1 MALWMKHSEK
11 TTQGEGGEF
20 VERAWT
26 FYVFIFKESGFST
39 GQKKKIGKMRGAAGS
54 SLECEMFVLCSA
66 VALWQHVLNWLQMCE
81 ESKMGGLCSSR
92 SWGCKATFT
101 VLNWHH
107 VSPGEGREVTAC
119 QSWCRPGRWFSIWGI
134 HWCVFGGIEQRQ
146 SCDWKFPAQFHLSVG
161 VCAHERITFPIL
173 TFW

>member
-11 TTQGEGGEF
+11 TTQGEGG
-20 VERAWT
+20 RSCWT
-26 FYVFIFKESGFST
+26 CLNILCIYFQRIKLPYRS
-39 GQKKKIGKMRGAAGS
+39 KKKGKWEELLAVVWSVRCS
-54 SLECEMFVLCSA
+54 CSA
-66 VALWQHVLNWLQMCE
+66 QQLLRDSTFSIGYKCVRNPKWV
-81 ESKMGGLCSSR
+81 GLCSSR

-107 VSPGEGREVTAC
+107 VSPRGGREVTAC
-119 QSWCRPGRWFSIWGI
+119 QSWCRPERWFSMWGI

-146 SCDWKFPAQFHLSVG
+146 SCDWKFPDQFHLSLG
-161 VCAHERITFPIL
+161 VCTHEHIAFPIL

>member
-11 TTQGEGGEF
+11 TTQGEGG
-20 VERAWT
+20 RSCWT
-26 FYVFIFKESGFST
+26 CLNILCIYFQRIKLPYRS
-39 GQKKKIGKMRGAAGS
+39 KKKKRKMRGAACS
-54 SLECEMFVLCSA
+54 CLECEMFVLRSA
-66 VALWQHVLNWLQMCE
+66 VAPWQRVLNWLQMCE
-81 ESKMGGLCSSR
+81 ESEVGGLCSSR

-107 VSPGEGREVTAC
+107 VSPRGGREVTAC
-119 QSWCRPGRWFSIWGI
+119 QSWCRPERWFSMWGI

-146 SCDWKFPAQFHLSVG
+146 SCGWKFPDQFHLSLG
-161 VCAHERITFPIL
+161 VCTHEHITFPIL